1 MIKTAGELIAEAQTQ
16 IDCVDVVS
24 AKTLYDNAE
33 NPVIIDVRE
42 VKNAEKS
49 KLKDSIN
56 ISRGLIEMKIAKY
69 CADSETLILT
79 HCGGGGCAS
88 LAAFTLQKM
97 GYTNVYAITETF
109 EDIKDAFG

>member
-42 VKNAEKS
+42 AKTLKNLN
-49 KLKDSIN
+49 LKIQSIFLV
-56 ISRGLIEMKIAKY
+56 G
-69 CADSETLILT
+69 
-79 HCGGGGCAS
+79 
-88 LAAFTLQKM
+88 
-97 GYTNVYAITETF
+97 
-109 EDIKDAFG
+109 